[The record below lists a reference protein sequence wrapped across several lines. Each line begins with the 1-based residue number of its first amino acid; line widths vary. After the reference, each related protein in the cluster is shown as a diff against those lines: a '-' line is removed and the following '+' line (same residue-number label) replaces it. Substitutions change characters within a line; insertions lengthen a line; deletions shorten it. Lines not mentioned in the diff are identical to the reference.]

1 MKCFDEARG
10 GDFMCQQYSA
20 RIGLVVVF
28 LSMW

>member
-1 MKCFDEARG
+1 MNALIKQEG
-10 GDFMCQQYSA
+10 GDFMWRQYSA